1 MLLQPCTVVAP
12 ISMVLSYLQISPDY
26 GHDSEK
32 LQQFLDTVT
41 TQSTQP
47 GKTVCCWFGLL
58 LVCLLVTVQT
68 NSLVIQHV

>member
-41 TQSTQP
+41 